1 MAHANPIQ
9 IQKYLKGV
17 DYPATREQLIDNAK
31 KLGADENICASL
43 EQLPDDDFQTPAEVS
58 QAFNG
63 PSEHAVAGPLRGAAS
78 GSAPQGAEPAAG
90 TKEFLL
96 QVMEDSLA
104 EMELCMLALEN
115 SSNEEVKAFAHAM
128 LDEHGQLGQR
138 IEKMAR
144 QMQVAFPKKIRQE
157 HASLIQQMSKLKG
170 SEFDEKFMEQNLRY
184 HENDLK
190 VFEHYAAQKDS
201 VEVTLLAQAGARLF
215 GRHLKMVKELAQ
227 KLKKA

>member
-43 EQLPDDDFQTPAEVS
+43 EQLPDEDFQTPAEVS
-58 QAFNG
+58 QAFKG
-63 PSEHAVAGPLRGAAS
+63 PSDDDVAGQQQGAAS
-78 GSAPQGAEPAAG
+78 GSESQAAG
-90 TKEFLL
+90 TREFLL

-115 SSNEEVKAFAHAM
+115 SSNEEVKAFAQAM
-128 LDEHGQLGQR
+128 LDEHGHLGQR
-138 IEKMAR
+138 IEKMAQ
-144 QMQVAFPKKIRQE
+144 QMQVEFPKKIRKE

-170 SEFDEKFMEQNLRY
+170 GEFDQKFMEQNLRY

-190 VFEHYAAQKDS
+190 VFEHYAAQRDGA
-201 VEVTLLAQAGARLF
+201 EVTMLAQAGARLF

-227 KLKKA
+227 KLKKT